1 MENENPS
8 CLPPAPWLVY
18 THGNVGAEKM
28 QTFCTISSSPP
39 YVRYFLKSIPQLVGK
54 EIMSSNGGWFLL
66 RDLNNLKMFTL
77 WNPTSSRVIHLP
89 PLNVPEDEVDT
100 TFEGHDTLSALVCP
114 PGEHGDGGDVN
125 VHVFGDGV
133 AFSYQ
138 PTGDSNSWIAQ
149 TTELNGKRAKVTLAT
164 TCNGII
170 YAYAAVR
177 SGNED
182 GGYCVHFVIIEVNN
196 HGGDFD
202 GGLTLRLLQTKR
214 VHASFEYKSCNQFL
228 LASCGEV
235 YTVGIY
241 RRSAY
246 TRQSWAVYV
255 WKFDLCSSNWVPIK
269 CLEGRAFF
277 LGRRCCTWCWGNTN
291 HNGLG
296 DVRQNSVYFEGAGSQ
311 AIYIYSLE
319 DCSLT
324 SLLPC
329 PSMPLPPCRPT
340 WVMAQDQRLG
350 KDEVHEIEKVHL
362 LEQSFKA
369 LHCQELQDPNEQHGQ
384 HRSCPSEKCE
394 KSSDALRLAFDN
406 QKQNGGLGEFLPI
419 ELPLHLIELV
429 AERMHLFD
437 YLNFR
442 AACKEFRSIAPVA
455 GWRTNNSYP
464 LLMFFESEESLCRL
478 MDPCRSD
485 SCCIIMPELFP
496 GIFHI
501 GFSKDGWLL
510 MQSNKEGSLQFFN
523 PFTRVRG
530 EYPYS
535 PFLGYFASVG
545 FSTCPTTPDCVTV
558 GMENNYGDDFVVYY
572 HCFEEEMWDEFE
584 FEQHEQ
590 VTFRGPL
597 LTSPVYYKGA
607 FYFLDERGYLG
618 VFRLVDE
625 EGTFGIHGRPET
637 LGDDAIH
644 SNHLVECDGELVS
657 IFIGEMGKWIQVFR
671 FDEPKK
677 KWVRIESI
685 GNHVLFLS
693 PTSSF
698 SMVARERG
706 MANRIY
712 LPRRYGN
719 GVLFYALDTGKYS
732 ILTGEKS
739 FEDFSGTKEHTRCC
753 WI

>member
-89 PLNVPEDEVDT
+89 PLNVPEDEVHT

-196 HGGDFD
+196 HGGDFE

-214 VHASFEYKSCNQFL
+214 VHASFEYNSCNQFL

-277 LGRRCCTWCWGNTN
+277 FRKKML
-291 HNGLG
+291 HL
-296 DVRQNSVYFEGAGSQ
+296 V
-311 AIYIYSLE
+311 
-319 DCSLT
+319 
-324 SLLPC
+324 
-329 PSMPLPPCRPT
+329 
-340 WVMAQDQRLG
+340 LG
-350 KDEVHEIEKVHL
+350 K
-362 LEQSFKA
+362 
-369 LHCQELQDPNEQHGQ
+369 
-384 HRSCPSEKCE
+384 
-394 KSSDALRLAFDN
+394 
-406 QKQNGGLGEFLPI
+406 
-419 ELPLHLIELV
+419 
-429 AERMHLFD
+429 
-437 YLNFR
+437 Y
-442 AACKEFRSIAPVA
+442 
-455 GWRTNNSYP
+455 
-464 LLMFFESEESLCRL
+464 
-478 MDPCRSD
+478 
-485 SCCIIMPELFP
+485 
-496 GIFHI
+496 
-501 GFSKDGWLL
+501 
-510 MQSNKEGSLQFFN
+510 
-523 PFTRVRG
+523 
-530 EYPYS
+530 
-535 PFLGYFASVG
+535 
-545 FSTCPTTPDCVTV
+545 
-558 GMENNYGDDFVVYY
+558 
-572 HCFEEEMWDEFE
+572 
-584 FEQHEQ
+584 
-590 VTFRGPL
+590 
-597 LTSPVYYKGA
+597 
-607 FYFLDERGYLG
+607 
-618 VFRLVDE
+618 
-625 EGTFGIHGRPET
+625 
-637 LGDDAIH
+637 
-644 SNHLVECDGELVS
+644 
-657 IFIGEMGKWIQVFR
+657 
-671 FDEPKK
+671 
-677 KWVRIESI
+677 
-685 GNHVLFLS
+685 
-693 PTSSF
+693 
-698 SMVARERG
+698 
-706 MANRIY
+706 
-712 LPRRYGN
+712 
-719 GVLFYALDTGKYS
+719 
-732 ILTGEKS
+732 
-739 FEDFSGTKEHTRCC
+739 
-753 WI
+753 